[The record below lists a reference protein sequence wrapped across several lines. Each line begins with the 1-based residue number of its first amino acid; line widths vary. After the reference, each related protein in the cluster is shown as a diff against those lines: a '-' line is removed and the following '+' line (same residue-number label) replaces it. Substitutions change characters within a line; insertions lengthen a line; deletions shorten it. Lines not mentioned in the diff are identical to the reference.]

1 MSLAGR
7 AFSARVQLP
16 CRVFCGPD
24 SILELSGMAVSIDT
38 RSLVLAMPA
47 PASSPDLSA
56 SSPKVNDHPQLG
68 DSVRLELSLPT
79 ERQARAKYLAL
90 RARVALVTE
99 MLDGTRQIKFTFRK
113 VSFKDRVQEVLAKP
127 VKSAGKLWRM

>member
-24 SILELSGMAVSIDT
+24 SILELSGTAVSIDT

-47 PASSPDLSA
+47 VSSSPE
-56 SSPKVNDHPQLG
+56 PHNQPQLG

-99 MLDGTRQIKFTFRK
+99 MLDGSRHVKFTFRK
-113 VSFKDRVQEVLAKP
+113 VSFKDRVDKVLAKP